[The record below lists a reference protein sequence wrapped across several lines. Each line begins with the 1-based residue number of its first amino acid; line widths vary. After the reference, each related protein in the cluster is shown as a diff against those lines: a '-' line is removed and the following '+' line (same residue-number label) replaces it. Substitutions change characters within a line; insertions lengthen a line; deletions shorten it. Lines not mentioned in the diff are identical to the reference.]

1 MTSATSAQVDR
12 DAMRHYLK
20 ELWGTWDDPACGV
33 LPFWDAT
40 TKGSIFLPIH
50 DPAASADLA
59 AQRVERGWS
68 GHVGLAL
75 QPRTPTSGRGK
86 EDATCAI
93 AGLWFDLDVRGPAHR
108 QEALPPDA
116 AAATALIRKSVRP
129 EPSLLVDSGHGLHAY
144 WLLREV
150 WDFRLGDDTAAERC
164 RARRLSDQLQ
174 RAIRHG
180 GRREG
185 YEIESTSD
193 LGRVLRIP
201 GSLNAK
207 LPDDPRPVRVLR
219 ENGPRYGIEELEE
232 TLPAVPP
239 DERRDAPRPFTG
251 AEFPAEL
258 TPIMDG
264 CAFMRHCRDN
274 APHLGCQKWHASL
287 TIVARCED
295 GERHAHD
302 LSAPYPRYD
311 QAETQAKYDDA
322 RAGNKPY
329 RCATIATLSA
339 EAAAGCAACAHR
351 GAISTPVQLGRP
363 RPTRSPL
370 TGTVPLGVVGA
381 PAAIG
386 GTNGRRTATDEPG
399 ESRRPNQ
406 PADDQRRNL
415 TDLGNAERLAEAHSH
430 DLRYSHQLARWF
442 AWDGKRWAEDDS
454 GAVMRRAKRTARD
467 IYVEA
472 SGVQDSDRG
481 RAIAKHAMASQSAT
495 KLKAMIELAQSEPGI
510 PIDTGALDQD
520 PWLLNVDNGIIDL
533 RVGELRPHRRGAYLS
548 KMAPVA
554 YDPDARCDAFLA
566 FLERIMGGDDDL
578 IGFLQRAAGYSLTG
592 ITTERALFVLHG
604 GGRNGK
610 TTLVEAISGVLGPD
624 YADRT
629 ATDSLLARRF
639 EQIPN
644 DLAALRG
651 KRFVS
656 ASEVQQGRRL
666 DEAKVKAITGGDTIT
681 ARFMRGEWFSYRPQ
695 FKLWLSTNH
704 KPVIRGTDDAIW
716 DRLRLIPFD
725 VRIPDDEVDR
735 SLGAKLRDEAPGILA
750 WMVDGCRIWQE
761 RGLSPP
767 AKVLHATQ
775 AYRSEMDVLGAFLS
789 DCCHLTEGAW
799 ATAGDLYSAY
809 STWAAEYGTA
819 PISKIALGRQLADR
833 GLEDGRT
840 TGGTRIWKG
849 IGILPA
855 ETTARARAE

>member
-1 MTSATSAQVDR
+1 
-12 DAMRHYLK
+12 
-20 ELWGTWDDPACGV
+20 
-33 LPFWDAT
+33 
-40 TKGSIFLPIH
+40 
-50 DPAASADLA
+50 
-59 AQRVERGWS
+59 
-68 GHVGLAL
+68 
-75 QPRTPTSGRGK
+75 
-86 EDATCAI
+86 
-93 AGLWFDLDVRGPAHR
+93 
-108 QEALPPDA
+108 
-116 AAATALIRKSVRP
+116 
-129 EPSLLVDSGHGLHAY
+129 
-144 WLLREV
+144 
-150 WDFRLGDDTAAERC
+150 
-164 RARRLSDQLQ
+164 
-174 RAIRHG
+174 
-180 GRREG
+180 
-185 YEIESTSD
+185 
-193 LGRVLRIP
+193 
-201 GSLNAK
+201 
-207 LPDDPRPVRVLR
+207 
-219 ENGPRYGIEELEE
+219 
-232 TLPAVPP
+232 
-239 DERRDAPRPFTG
+239 
-251 AEFPAEL
+251 
-258 TPIMDG
+258 
-264 CAFMRHCRDN
+264 
-274 APHLGCQKWHASL
+274 
-287 TIVARCED
+287 
-295 GERHAHD
+295 
-302 LSAPYPRYD
+302 
-311 QAETQAKYDDA
+311 
-322 RAGNKPY
+322 
-329 RCATIATLSA
+329 
-339 EAAAGCAACAHR
+339 
-351 GAISTPVQLGRP
+351 
-363 RPTRSPL
+363 
-370 TGTVPLGVVGA
+370 
-381 PAAIG
+381 
-386 GTNGRRTATDEPG
+386 
-399 ESRRPNQ
+399 
-406 PADDQRRNL
+406 
-415 TDLGNAERLAEAHSH
+415 
-430 DLRYSHQLARWF
+430 
-442 AWDGKRWAEDDS
+442 
-454 GAVMRRAKRTARD
+454 
-467 IYVEA
+467 
-472 SGVQDSDRG
+472 
-481 RAIAKHAMASQSAT
+481 
-495 KLKAMIELAQSEPGI
+495 
-510 PIDTGALDQD
+510 
-520 PWLLNVDNGIIDL
+520 
-533 RVGELRPHRRGAYLS
+533 
-548 KMAPVA
+548 VA

-666 DEAKVKAITGGDTIT
+666 DEAKVKDITGGDTIT

-704 KPVIRGTDDAIW
+704 KPVIRGTDDGIW
-716 DRLRLIPFD
+716 DRLRLVPFD